1 MCKFLCT
8 EIAFLTFPIRNE
20 TTSHPIRVIFR
31 HIGKTRKPPCRERV
45 AFFLLFPSIYSFA
58 EEACAHIIY
67 IYIPTAIT
75 MAAIS
80 DFILSVL
87 WGLQPYCPLFCVNF
101 TAAPPKKQPVAVVAI
116 YILRT
121 FALKLSIVTLYVPCL
136 LTLWTAL
143 MSARWLSV
151 MNSTVPLIPPI
162 LWSMA
167 SPFMRHRPIV
177 LAFIYAWP
185 ATHSYLFFHPL
196 PKKIVTCSLQN
207 IYFSYFC
214 LLIIS

>member
-67 IYIPTAIT
+67 IYTKCHHNGSYFCFHPISSLGATAI
-75 MAAIS
+75 
-80 DFILSVL
+80 LSPVL
-87 WGLQPYCPLFCVNF
+87 CQLHCRHPHQ
-101 TAAPPKKQPVAVVAI
+101 QPVAVVVI

-136 LTLWTAL
+136 PTLSASL
-143 MSARWLSV
+143 MFERCPSV
-151 MNSTVPLIPPI
+151 MTSTEPLIPPI
-162 LWSMA
+162 LWLVALS
-167 SPFMRHRPIV
+167 FMRHRPTV

-185 ATHSYLFFHPL
+185 ATHSYLFFL
-196 PKKIVTCSLQN
+196 PSTEKNRHL
-207 IYFSYFC
+207 
-214 LLIIS
+214 